1 MADQARLTTG
11 SIPRHLV
18 TQTLP
23 MLLGIAA
30 VVSVGIVDAYYIGQL
45 GPRQLAA
52 VSFIFPVSL
61 ALASLGVG
69 VIAGISSVV
78 ARALGRGEPQRAQ
91 QLGNLGMLS
100 ALAVGALVAT
110 TLYLV
115 RLPLFRLMGADAEL
129 LAIVDAYV
137 VPFALGFPLLLA
149 NMGGNGVLR
158 GQGAA
163 TRASIILVGV
173 AIANW
178 ILDPIL
184 ITGAGSFEGFGI
196 AGAAYATIG
205 GWLLGLLLAIL
216 FVQRSNIRFDLTS
229 ISGCD
234 WASDLRSLARV
245 AGPAAASNAIN
256 PVGLSILT
264 ALLAEHGD
272 AAVAGFGA
280 AGRLQSFAVVP
291 MLAMSSSIG
300 AIVGQNWGAEK
311 YDRARHAFLACAAFC
326 IAYGLAVAAVLFAA
340 RSWLA
345 HLFSDDPA
353 VTSAIETYIAI
364 AAWGFSGF
372 GILVVANGALNAID
386 RAAVASAQS
395 ALRVAAIMLPVAWIL
410 GDTLGAE
417 GIYTAELVA
426 NLVGGLGAGA
436 VALFVLRHAHEHAAT
451 SL

>member
-1 MADQARLTTG
+1 MDAKLTTG

-18 TQTLP
+18 TQTAP

-30 VVSVGIVDAYYIGQL
+30 VVSIGIVDAYFIGQL
-45 GPRQLAA
+45 GPRELAA

-78 ARALGRGEPQRAQ
+78 ARALGRGEPRRAQ

-100 ALAVGALVAT
+100 AVAT
-110 TLYLV
+110 GVVVAVTLYLV
-115 RLPLFRLMGADAEL
+115 RLPLFRLMGADDEL

-163 TRASIILVGV
+163 TRASAILIGV

-178 ILDPIL
+178 VLDPLL
-184 ITGAGSFEGFGI
+184 ITGAGTFEGFGI

-205 GWLLGLLLAIL
+205 GWLLGLILAIV
-216 FVQRSNIRFDLTS
+216 FVQRSAIRFDLTS
-229 ISGCD
+229 VTGCD
-234 WASDLRSLARV
+234 LSADLRALARV

-256 PVGLSILT
+256 PVGLSVLT
-264 ALLAEHGD
+264 ALLAKHGD

-311 YDRARHAFLACAAFC
+311 YDRARHAFLGCAAFG
-326 IAYGLAVAAVLFAA
+326 IAYGLAVAAAFVAA
-340 RSWLA
+340 RGWLA
-345 HLFSDDPA
+345 RLFSEDPGGIA
-353 VTSAIETYIAI
+353 AIETYSGI

-372 GILVVANGALNAID
+372 GVLVVANGAL
-386 RAAVASAQS
+386 SA
-395 ALRVAAIMLPVAWIL
+395 
-410 GDTLGAE
+410 
-417 GIYTAELVA
+417 
-426 NLVGGLGAGA
+426 
-436 VALFVLRHAHEHAAT
+436 
-451 SL
+451 